1 MRVKSTAMTMPG
13 QEAAS
18 ERPQKKEEPANPLD
32 ILKKGIF
39 GR

>member
-1 MRVKSTAMTMPG
+1 VRVKSTAMAMLG
-13 QEAAS
+13 QEAQP
-18 ERPQKKEEPANPLD
+18 ERQQKKEEPVNPLD

>member
-1 MRVKSTAMTMPG
+1 VRVKSTAMTMLG
-13 QEAAS
+13 QEAQPA
-18 ERPQKKEEPANPLD
+18 RQLKREEPINPLD